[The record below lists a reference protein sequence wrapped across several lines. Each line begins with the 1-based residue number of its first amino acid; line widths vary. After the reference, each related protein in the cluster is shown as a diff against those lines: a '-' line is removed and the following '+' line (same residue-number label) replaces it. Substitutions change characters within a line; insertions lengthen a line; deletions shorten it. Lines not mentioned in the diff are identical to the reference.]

1 MLSDLIAVND
11 DIMSS
16 FMAVISCGRMLLCRR
31 SRGGFD
37 SRHSR
42 DNQLWQQG
50 LLSTCHHMITITNNA
65 VVAQLAR
72 APSWSLGGRWFDASR
87 WRWNPHIRDTEKP
100 WFIARSIALMDAYM
114 DAMTRGLKSWWL
126 AGNRCI
132 SETAA
137 TWTWMMAFRKASMGT
152 MRTN

>member
-1 MLSDLIAVND
+1 MMTLWV
-11 DIMSS
+11 
-16 FMAVISCGRMLLCRR
+16 
-31 SRGGFD
+31 
-37 SRHSR
+37 HSWPWYPAEGCFSVEEVAAGSTPVTVAIINY
-42 DNQLWQQG
+42 DNKG
-50 LLSTCHHMITITNNA
+50 LLSICHHMITITNNA

-87 WRWNPHIRDTEKP
+87 RRWNPHIRDTEKP

-126 AGNRCI
+126 AGNRCT